1 MSGGLT
7 KGSPVAGRPPD
18 TERLAPEAVR
28 TGEPFTVFYG
38 PGVGDVFVD
47 STGQVRSME
56 QALWRMLRSEGFE
69 RIVFSTLHDPV
80 YFRDKESWERSRR
93 PARRTS
99 GPDGRTGTG
108 GMRHAGLRGPL
119 GGAQLLVPAPAAGP
133 EPGSTS
139 GVGAA
144 RASGIADPF
153 GVMTLTGYLRGTE
166 HRTAVVFPHADEF
179 LLHNQAPRQLA
190 GALAEWAADGV
201 EGNQWI
207 LVFNRASL
215 SQVAAFL
222 QGLGRS
228 PQLETFVAERRD
240 EPARGGT
247 HRIGLPQG
255 PELERLVHSVRLR
268 KGLRVEWR
276 DLDRV
281 VRAMA
286 GQPET
291 ARVWR
296 ERLEQLLAAGAVL
309 DRGSV
314 RPWLG
319 GSVADERSPWERLAA
334 MPGTQ
339 ELVRRFEN
347 LRAELATSDELRA
360 RGRSQDGEPP
370 SRHLVFTGNPGT
382 GKTTVAR
389 LVGEMYRDVGVLDR
403 GHCVE
408 AKVSDLVAGYIG
420 QTAQRTDAVVDRALG
435 GVLFIDEAYGLSD
448 QRDGFGDE
456 AIQALL
462 KRMEDDRGQLVVVV
476 AGYPDKMNQFLD
488 ANPGLRSRFP
498 ETNIVTFPDYDPGT
512 LHTTLL
518 NRLEQG
524 GLTVEADTA
533 AALRQ
538 IVESM
543 HRGRDANF
551 GNVRE
556 MRTLADAVRSRWSV
570 RVGRDV
576 EQPVGVD
583 DIPDAYREHLPRPAP
598 DPAELLA
605 SFDRYV
611 GLGPVCAEL
620 ASLAQRLRMRQE
632 RGAASFDPPHLVFT
646 GPPGTG
652 KTTVARLV
660 GELFR
665 ALGLLRKGHVVEVTR
680 ADLVGQYVGQTAPRV
695 RDAVER
701 ALDGVLFIDEAY
713 SLVRDTRGA
722 GGFGAEAVD
731 TLLREMEHRRGQLV
745 VIAAGYPGEMEEL
758 LTFNAGMRSRFTT
771 KVPFPA
777 FSLDDLGEIL
787 RRSAV
792 AGGYVLGPGTE
803 ERARRWLAETRRA
816 DPHSFGNARE
826 VRRLMEIMEALKA
839 ARWGTGDKGPEFLPE
854 DVPDPADGRY
864 AGEPPGCSG

>member
-1 MSGGLT
+1 MSGSLT
-7 KGSPVAGRPPD
+7 KGTSVPGRPPD

-47 STGQVRSME
+47 GTGQVRSME
-56 QALWRMLRSEGFE
+56 QELWRMLRSEGFE

-93 PARRTS
+93 PARRAS
-99 GPDGRTGTG
+99 GPDGRTRTG

-119 GGAQLLVPAPAAGP
+119 GGAQLLATAPAAEP
-133 EPGSTS
+133 EPSTAS

-153 GVMTLTGYLRGTE
+153 GVMTLIGYLRGTE

-190 GALAEWAADGV
+190 GALAEWAAEGV

-207 LVFNRASL
+207 LVFNRSSL

-222 QGLGRS
+222 EGLGRC

-247 HRIGLPQG
+247 HRIGLPRG

-268 KGLRVEWR
+268 KGLPVEWQ

-296 ERLEQLLAAGAVL
+296 ERLEQLRASGRVL
-309 DRGSV
+309 DRESV
-314 RPWLG
+314 RTWLG
-319 GSVADERSPWERLAA
+319 GSVTDDRSPWERLAA

-339 ELVRRFEN
+339 ELVRRFED
-347 LRAELATSDELRA
+347 LRAELATSEELRA
-360 RGRSQDGEPP
+360 RGRPQHGEPP

-408 AKVSDLVAGYIG
+408 AKVSDLIAGYIG

-456 AIQALL
+456 AVQALL

-512 LHTTLL
+512 LHTTLM
-518 NRLEQG
+518 NRLEEG
-524 GLTVEADTA
+524 GLTVEEDAA

-543 HRGRDANF
+543 HRGRDAAF

-576 EQPVGVD
+576 EQPVVGA
-583 DIPDAYREHLPRPAP
+583 DIPETYREHLPRPAP

-620 ASLAQRLRMRQE
+620 AGLAQRLRMRQE
-632 RGAASFDPPHLVFT
+632 RGAATFDPPHLLFA

-680 ADLVGQYVGQTAPRV
+680 ADLVGQYIGQTAPRV

-701 ALDGVLFIDEAY
+701 ALGGVLFIDEAY
-713 SLVRDTRGA
+713 SLVRDTRGS

-745 VIAAGYPGEMEEL
+745 VIAAGYPREMEEL
-758 LTFNAGMRSRFTT
+758 LDFNAGMRSRFTT
-771 KVPFPA
+771 KVPFPE

-803 ERARRWLAETRRA
+803 ERARRWLEETRRA

-839 ARWGTGDKGPEFLPE
+839 ARWGAGDKGPEFLPE
-854 DVPDPADGRY
+854 DVPEPAQGRDD
-864 AGEPPGCSG
+864 GEPPGRSG